1 MGHGSA
7 NIVAPLLTSSAASFI
22 LSLEELLITPA
33 TTLLVLNTAR
43 CEKHLIPSNQV
54 SNPGVLST
62 SAKLKKQQENDAK
75 LAKAVVSLTQISDSN
90 ITPRNIRK
98 IVKDS
103 VIMLQDT
110 KQSVAVRAAN
120 AISLLD
126 EVAQDPNMPSFARVT
141 LWSAV
146 SELESIREQ

>member
-1 MGHGSA
+1 
-7 NIVAPLLTSSAASFI
+7 
-22 LSLEELLITPA
+22 LEDPLITPPVIP
-33 TTLLVLNTAR
+33 LVLNAAR
-43 CEKHLIPSNQV
+43 YEKHLIPPNEV
-54 SNPGVLST
+54 SKPGVHSM

-75 LAKAVVSLTQISDSN
+75 LAKAVVSLQQISDSN

-103 VIMLQDT
+103 VLMLQDT

>member
-1 MGHGSA
+1 M
-7 NIVAPLLTSSAASFI
+7 
-22 LSLEELLITPA
+22 
-33 TTLLVLNTAR
+33 
-43 CEKHLIPSNQV
+43 
-54 SNPGVLST
+54 ST
-62 SAKLKKQQENDAK
+62 KLKKQQENDAK
-75 LAKAVVSLTQISDSN
+75 LAKASVSLQQIADSN

-103 VIMLQDT
+103 IAMLQDAR
-110 KQSVAVRAAN
+110 QSMAVRAAN

-126 EVAQDPNMPSFARVT
+126 DVAQDPNMPSFARVT